1 MEFWLCQMPYSS
13 TAVELPP
20 QKACY
25 SYLRWDFGR
34 FVGCVFWVT
43 SVALPEFAASRQAQN
58 LLLVACGAAP
68 FPPFAAVRG
77 SGMSLRRRSRCFA
90 PFAPVSVPLPSLL
103 SFALSGRY
111 PRHPLSLATLAP
123 FSCCISLRFSLA
135 LLCVYSC
142 KLFFVK
148 KGCHAVI
155 YGRLA

>member
-1 MEFWLCQMPYSS
+1 MGFWLCHMPYSS

-20 QKACY
+20 QKAY
-25 SYLRWDFGR
+25 YTYLCWGFGR

-58 LLLVACGAAP
+58 LLFVACGAPP

-103 SFALSGRY
+103 SFALFGLS
-111 PRHPLSLATLAP
+111 PAPPLSLPTVAP

-135 LLCVYSC
+135 LLCVYLC
-142 KLFFVK
+142 QLFFVK